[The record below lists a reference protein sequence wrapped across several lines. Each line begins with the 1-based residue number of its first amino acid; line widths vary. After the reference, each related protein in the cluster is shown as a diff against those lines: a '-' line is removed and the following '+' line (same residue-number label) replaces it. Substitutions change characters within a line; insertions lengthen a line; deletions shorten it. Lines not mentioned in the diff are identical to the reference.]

1 MIQLYHISKSYG
13 NGPNILND
21 ICLRVEKGEFLFLT
35 GPSGAGKT
43 SLLKLFYRD
52 EFPSEGQIIINGRNI
67 TRIPPRKV
75 PALRREIG
83 IVFQDFKLL
92 KHMTVFENV
101 SFVLNVLGIPK
112 RERKRRAYEMLEL
125 VGIHH
130 KMDSYPQSLSG
141 GEQQRASI
149 ARALINRPP
158 LLLADE
164 PTGNLDPELAL
175 EILNIFKKF
184 NTAGTTVVVA
194 THDRSLIRAFNY
206 RVATLS
212 GGSLSDEKKE

>member
-125 VGIHH
+125 VGIQH

-212 GGSLSDEKKE
+212 GGFLSDEKKE

>member
-212 GGSLSDEKKE
+212 GGFLSDEKKE

>member
-184 NTAGTTVVVA
+184 QTAGTTVVVA

-212 GGSLSDEKKE
+212 GGFLSDEKKE